1 MPAWVDALLQKR
13 REQGSAPFPHQAAFM
28 LDNPV
33 RRAVFKPA
41 RVVDGIGLTGS
52 EQVLEL
58 GPGPG
63 FYSVEIARRLT
74 HGELTLFDLQPEMLE
89 KARRRLERAGFHH
102 VAFIAGQAS
111 DELPFAEDRFDT
123 AFLAAVIGEVPDK
136 PACLRS
142 LRRVLRPG
150 GRLVFAETFPDPD
163 RFSVPDLRDLAEP
176 SGFQFVSATGNRW
189 RDVVVFRNAGAGRS

>member
-1 MPAWVDALLQKR
+1 MPTWVDALLHKR
-13 REQGSAPFPHQAAFM
+13 REQGSSPFPHQAAFM

-41 RVVDGIGLTGS
+41 GVVDGIGLNGS
-52 EQVLEL
+52 EHVLEL

-74 HGELTLFDLQPEMLE
+74 HGQLTLFDLQPEMLE
-89 KARRRLERAGFHH
+89 KARRRLERAGFHD
-102 VAFIAGQAS
+102 VAFTAGQAS
-111 DELPFAEDRFDT
+111 DELPFEEHTFDT

-136 PACLRS
+136 PACIRS

-163 RFSVPDLRDLAEP
+163 RFSVQELRDLVGP

-189 RDVVVFRNAGAGRS
+189 RDVVVFRHAGADQS